1 MNNGLEALKIYQKCI
16 DLMYYMYNITNKYPK
31 HEKLAL
37 TSDIKN
43 HTTIIMK
50 NIILAQKEYDK
61 KIRLEYLNII
71 DSELKL
77 IKVLVRISYKF
88 KYISSKNYGAWSRK
102 ITDVS
107 NLLYGWI
114 KKCQKL

>member
-1 MNNGLEALKIYQKCI
+1 MNNSLEELKIYQRCV
-16 DLMYYMYNITNKYPK
+16 DLMYYMYNITNKFPK
-31 HEKLAL
+31 HERLAL
-37 TSDIKN
+37 TNDIKN
-43 HTTIIMK
+43 HTTIILE
-50 NIILAQKEYDK
+50 NIILAQREYDK
-61 KIRLEYLNII
+61 RKRLEYLNKS
-71 DSELKL
+71 DLHLKV

-114 KKCQKL
+114 KKCQKQ